1 MSPPLSGYDVT
12 LLSWVDHIHKRNFQS
27 RPKAATA
34 LVSRLRAD
42 NLFYSYIL
50 ALESIFHLWSELQ
63 KGWNI
68 SFSYSIFAK
77 CSSASPSGY
86 YLCSRVTRRITHKS
100 GITKKNTWGPSRNR
114 VKSKES
120 VDWERKTSFGGLAR
134 KCTMKCGRVGMKR
147 EARGRSRHLELARWR
162 RIETPT
168 SSQPKIVAHDYRKNS
183 VGRLRC
189 HRGV

>member
-68 SFSYSIFAK
+68 SFSYSVFAK

-100 GITKKNTWGPSRNR
+100 GITKKIPEARQGTEWSQRSQLIEKGKRRSGVWLGNARWNVGVWAWR
-114 VKSKES
+114 
-120 VDWERKTSFGGLAR
+120 ER
-134 KCTMKCGRVGMKR
+134 RVGEVATLSLLDDDGLR
-147 EARGRSRHLELARWR
+147 LLR
-162 RIETPT
+162 RL
-168 SSQPKIVAHDYRKNS
+168 SQK
-183 VGRLRC
+183 
-189 HRGV
+189 